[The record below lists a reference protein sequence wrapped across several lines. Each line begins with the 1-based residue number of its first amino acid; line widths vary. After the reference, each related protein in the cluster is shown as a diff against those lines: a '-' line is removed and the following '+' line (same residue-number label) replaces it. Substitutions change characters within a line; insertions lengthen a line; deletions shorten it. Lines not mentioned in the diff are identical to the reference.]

1 MASALDSVQRFAE
14 RSTDAGTRTD
24 GRYACGVYHLAA
36 AERFV
41 AARYPG
47 ADVAIVA
54 GSTARSERTPTSDI
68 DLLLIGDGLF
78 DAEDQTSEASTHE
91 FEGEIFEVF
100 AYTPAGFDEW
110 ADRGVAQHRP
120 VTVHMLV
127 EGTAIRDDGRLAAL
141 RRRWQTVLETGPA
154 LSAQESAFRR
164 YVITDVLDDLRDA
177 ADPLEQQVEAA
188 ILFERIAE
196 LMLLREGRWIATGK
210 WLPRR
215 LRNLSNERT
224 ELLSTPLLDRDY
236 ATFAACVE
244 DELDRAGGRVQ
255 SGFVR

>member
-1 MASALDSVQRFAE
+1 MCSPVASVLDSAQRSA
-14 RSTDAGTRTD
+14 DAGTRTD
-24 GRYACGVYHLAA
+24 GRYSCDVDHFTV

-47 ADVAIVA
+47 AAVAIVA
-54 GSTARSERTPTSDI
+54 GSTARSARTPTSDI
-68 DLLLIGDGLF
+68 DLLLLGEELF
-78 DAEDQTSEASTHE
+78 DADDQTSEASTQV

-110 ADRGVAQHRP
+110 ADRGIAQHRP
-120 VTVHMLV
+120 VTVHMLI

-141 RRRWQTVLETGPA
+141 RRRWQKVLDTGPS
-154 LSAQESAFRR
+154 LSTQECAFRR

-196 LMLLREGRWIATGK
+196 LMLLSEGRWIATGK

-215 LRNLSNERT
+215 LRDFSSERA

-236 ATFAACVE
+236 ATFAARVE

>member
-1 MASALDSVQRFAE
+1 MD
-14 RSTDAGTRTD
+14 
-24 GRYACGVYHLAA
+24 HLAV

-68 DLLLIGDGLF
+68 DLLLLGDGLF
-78 DAEDQTSEASTHE
+78 AGEDQTSEASTQE

-110 ADRGVAQHRP
+110 SDRGIAQHRP
-120 VTVHMLV
+120 VIVHMLV
-127 EGTAIRDDGRLAAL
+127 EGTPIRDDGRLDAL
-141 RRRWQTVLETGPA
+141 RRRWQQVLDTGPS
-154 LSAQESAFRR
+154 LSAQECAFRR

-177 ADPLEQQVEAA
+177 TDPLEQQVEAA

-196 LMLLREGRWIATGK
+196 LMLLSEGRWIATGK

-215 LRNLSNERT
+215 LRNFSSDRAD
-224 ELLSTPLLDRDY
+224 LLSIPLLDRDY
-236 ATFAACVE
+236 ATFAARVE

>member
-1 MASALDSVQRFAE
+1 MD
-14 RSTDAGTRTD
+14 
-24 GRYACGVYHLAA
+24 HLAV

-47 ADVAIVA
+47 TDIAIVA
-54 GSTARSERTPTSDI
+54 GSTARGERTPTSDI
-68 DLLLIGDGLF
+68 DLLLLGDALF
-78 DAEDQTSEASTHE
+78 ETEDQTSEASTHE
-91 FEGEIFEVF
+91 FEGEIIEVF
-100 AYTPAGFDEW
+100 AYTPAGFEEW

-120 VTVHMLV
+120 VIVHMLV
-127 EGTAIRDDGRLAAL
+127 EGTPFRDDGRLAPL
-141 RRRWQTVLETGPA
+141 RDRWQTALDAGPS
-154 LSAQESAFRR
+154 LSPQESAFRR

-196 LMLLREGRWIATGK
+196 LMLLSEGRWIATGK

-215 LRNLSNERT
+215 LRTLSRERADR
-224 ELLSTPLLDRDY
+224 LSIPLLDRDY
-236 ATFAACVE
+236 TTFADRVG

>member
-1 MASALDSVQRFAE
+1 MD
-14 RSTDAGTRTD
+14 
-24 GRYACGVYHLAA
+24 HLAV

-47 ADVAIVA
+47 THIAIVA
-54 GSTARSERTPTSDI
+54 GSTARGERTPTSDI
-68 DLLLIGDGLF
+68 DLLLLGDALF
-78 DAEDQTSEASTHE
+78 ETEDQTSEASTHE
-91 FEGEIFEVF
+91 FEGEIIEVF
-100 AYTPAGFDEW
+100 AYTPAGFEEW

-120 VTVHMLV
+120 VIVHMLV
-127 EGTAIRDDGRLAAL
+127 EGTPFRDDGRLASLRDRWHGAL
-141 RRRWQTVLETGPA
+141 DAGPS
-154 LSAQESAFRR
+154 LSPQESAFRR

-196 LMLLREGRWIATGK
+196 LMLLSEGRWIATGK

-215 LRNLSNERT
+215 LRTLSRERADR
-224 ELLSTPLLDRDY
+224 LSIPLLDRDY
-236 ATFAACVE
+236 TTFADRVG

>member
-1 MASALDSVQRFAE
+1 MCSPVASALDSVQRSA
-14 RSTDAGTRTD
+14 DAGTRTD
-24 GRYACGVYHLAA
+24 GRYSCDVDNFAV

-54 GSTARSERTPTSDI
+54 GSTARRERTPTSDI
-68 DLLLIGDGLF
+68 DLLLLGDGLF

-141 RRRWQTVLETGPA
+141 RRRWQTVLDRGPA

-177 ADPLEQQVEAA
+177 ADPLEQHIEAF

-215 LRNLSNERT
+215 LRNLSNERA

-236 ATFAACVE
+236 ATFAARVE

>member
-1 MASALDSVQRFAE
+1 MD
-14 RSTDAGTRTD
+14 
-24 GRYACGVYHLAA
+24 HLAV

-41 AARYPG
+41 SARYPA
-47 ADVAIVA
+47 ADVAVVA
-54 GSTARSERTPTSDI
+54 GSTARDERTPTSDI
-68 DLLLIGDGLF
+68 DLLLLGDDLF
-78 DAEDQTSEASTHE
+78 AGTDRTSEAATHV

-100 AYTPAGFDEW
+100 AYTPDGFDEW

-120 VTVHMLV
+120 VIVHMLV
-127 EGTAIRDDGRLAAL
+127 EGTAIRDDGRLTSL
-141 RRRWQTVLETGPA
+141 RRRWQSILDTGPS

-177 ADPLEQQVEAA
+177 TDPLEQQVEAA

-196 LMLLREGRWIATGK
+196 LMLLDERRWIATGK

-215 LRNLSNERT
+215 LRNLSVERADR
-224 ELLSTPLLDRDY
+224 LSIPLLERDY
-236 ATFAACVE
+236 ATFADRVD
-244 DELDRAGGRVQ
+244 DELDRMGGRVQ